1 VDQTHVNPAASK
13 AIGPV
18 YIARQ
23 PILDDQAKVFGYELL
38 SRGGPH
44 HTFWEGPSDH
54 ASARVLDDALLSV
67 GLESLTG
74 GRTAFLN
81 LSEAIL
87 LSDAATLLPPE
98 KLVLELVETI
108 RADAETIEACRS
120 LHRRGY
126 TVALDDFEAGSDAEA
141 FLPFAKFVKI
151 DVLATPP
158 DQLESLAKRLL
169 PLGLRLVAEKV
180 ETIETFD
187 FAKAAGY
194 TFFQGYFF
202 CKPRTFSVR
211 SMSRG
216 QLTRLRLLAALNQD
230 NVSLRTIEDLLKQDP
245 GLSYRVLRCV
255 NSAGSALLRE
265 VHSIREAAL
274 LLGLQQ
280 IRKWAS
286 IWSLAGMNGGS
297 PELVNMTILRARC
310 CEQLGGVLRNN
321 DGGAEFFLLG
331 LCSMLDAIL
340 GRPLD
345 AVIADLPLSHE
356 TREALLGKPNSA
368 RHVLDAVIHYE
379 RGAWNDVGLAAH
391 RLSLAEEDIGDA
403 YNSALAWTRQLEL
416 ESTA

>member
-1 VDQTHVNPAASK
+1 VDQTQVNPAASK
-13 AIGPV
+13 SSGPV

-23 PILDDQAKVFGYELL
+23 PILDDQIKVFGYELL
-38 SRGGPH
+38 SRGGAH
-44 HTFWEGPSDH
+44 HNFWEGPSDH

-67 GLESLTG
+67 GLEALTG

-87 LSDAATLLPPE
+87 LSDAATLLPPHG
-98 KLVLELVETI
+98 LVLELVETI
-108 RADAETIEACRS
+108 RADSETIEACRS

-126 TVALDDFEAGSDAEA
+126 TVALDDFEPGSDAEA
-141 FLPFAKFVKI
+141 FLPFAKYVKL
-151 DVLATPP
+151 DLLAIPP
-158 DQLESLAKRLL
+158 AELAPLAERLL
-169 PLGLRLVAEKV
+169 PRGLRLVAEKV
-180 ETIETFD
+180 ETVDAFD
-187 FAKAAGY
+187 LAKAAGCS
-194 TFFQGYFF
+194 FFQGYFF
-202 CKPRTFSVR
+202 CRPRTFSVR

-255 NSAGSALLRE
+255 NSAGSGLLRE

-297 PELVNMTILRARC
+297 PELVTMTILRARC
-310 CEQLGGVLRNN
+310 CELLGASLRNS

-331 LCSMLDAIL
+331 LCSMLDSIL

-345 AVIADLPLSHE
+345 GVIADLPLSHE
-356 TREALLGKPNSA
+356 TREALLGKQNSA
-368 RHVLDAVIHYE
+368 RHVLDAVTHYE
-379 RGAWNDVGLAAH
+379 RGSWNEVAEAAY
-391 RLSLAEEDIGDA
+391 RVSLTEEDVGDA
-403 YNSALAWTRQLEL
+403 YNGALAWARQLEH
-416 ESTA
+416 EATA

>member
-1 VDQTHVNPAASK
+1 M
-13 AIGPV
+13 

-23 PILDDQAKVFGYELL
+23 PILDDQTKVYGYELL
-38 SRGGPH
+38 SRGAAH

-67 GLESLTG
+67 GLESLTN

-81 LSEAIL
+81 VSEAIL
-87 LSDAATLLPPE
+87 LSDAATLLPPAG
-98 KLVLELVETI
+98 LVLELVETI

-120 LHRRGY
+120 LKQRGY
-126 TVALDDFEAGSDAEA
+126 TVALDDFEPGSDAEA
-141 FLPFAKFVKI
+141 FLPFARFVKLDI
-151 DVLATPP
+151 LATPA
-158 DQLESLAKRLL
+158 DQLEPVARRLKA
-169 PLGLRLVAEKV
+169 LGVQLVAEKV
-180 ETIETFD
+180 ETLEAFEV
-187 FAKAAGY
+187 AKTAGCSY
-194 TFFQGYFF
+194 FQGYFF
-202 CKPRTFSVR
+202 CRPRTFSVR

-230 NVSLRTIEDLLKQDP
+230 NVSLKTIEELLKQDP

-255 NSAGSALLRE
+255 NSAGSGLLRE
-265 VHSIREAAL
+265 VHSLREAAL
-274 LLGLQQ
+274 LIGLQQ

-297 PELVNMTILRARC
+297 PELVTMTILRARC
-310 CEQLGGVLRNN
+310 CELLGAALRKS
-321 DGGAEFFLLG
+321 DAGAEFFLLG

-345 AVIADLPLSHE
+345 GVISDLPLSHE
-356 TREALLGKPNSA
+356 TREALLGKQNYA

-391 RLSLAEEDIGDA
+391 QVSLAEEDIGDA
-403 YNSALAWTRQLEL
+403 YNNALAWSRTVEL
-416 ESTA
+416 EAAG